1 MDSYAETLTDLAV
14 HISAQLR
21 TMRFG
26 RPLQL
31 HALVTSTNDVA
42 RELASGGAG
51 EGTTVLALEQSHGR
65 GRLGRT
71 WRSPRGGLYL
81 SIVLRPAFPMERWPL
96 IGLACSLGAAAA
108 GERHAGVPVRLK
120 WPNDLLLDGR
130 KLGGILV
137 ETTGDA
143 AVCGIGLN
151 VTYPLERTVAPGSVQ
166 SAVSAIPTRSGPSS
180 TSRSER
186 SNTDVFAQM
195 AWLADRNP
203 SVSLVVVVADL
214 LLECE
219 RRYISLSADP
229 AAVLTEWRAKSVTL
243 GGRVYIEGT
252 TPVEGIAEDIDIDGA
267 LLVRTGSGLR
277 RVVAGEI
284 TISGPIG
291 RS

>member
-1 MDSYAETLTDLAV
+1 
-14 HISAQLR
+14 
-21 TMRFG
+21 
-26 RPLQL
+26 
-31 HALVTSTNDVA
+31 
-42 RELASGGAG
+42 
-51 EGTTVLALEQSHGR
+51 
-65 GRLGRT
+65 
-71 WRSPRGGLYL
+71 
-81 SIVLRPAFPMERWPL
+81 MERWPL

-267 LLVRTGSGLR
+267 LLVRTGAGLR